1 MSFSRGPNIST
12 NGLVFC
18 MDYANKKSYPGSGDT
33 IKSLMTVQG
42 SSGLPSGTVN
52 GIVGIGTDNGTGQF
66 ITQGG
71 GGMSRTSATATTFT
85 RFSNIPTTSHLSFYS
100 GSFSLEAVFSPSGFS
115 ATTYFGLE
123 NVLIAKG
130 PFSTLNYLMQFN
142 SSQLTF
148 CKRSGSEGLIFRDFN
163 ATFTS
168 GSIYDCV
175 ITVSAHGGGNTANNT
190 VKAYQNGVL
199 LGSSSLSGNI
209 IEPRPGTTENLN
221 VPAHGG
227 SGSNKSMNFQGTYFV
242 SRIYNRALTDE
253 EVLFNYESIKGR
265 F

>member
-18 MDYANKKSYPGSGDT
+18 MDYANVKSYPGSGSA

-42 SSGLPSGTVN
+42 SSGLPLGNVN
-52 GIVGIGTDNGTGQF
+52 GIVGIGTTNGTGQF

-71 GGMSRTSATATTFT
+71 GGMSRTSTTAATHTTF
-85 RFSNIPTTSHLSFYS
+85 SSLPTNSHLSFFS
-100 GSFSLEAVFSPSGFS
+100 GSFSLEAVFSPAGF
-115 ATTYFGLE
+115 ADNTYFGLE
-123 NVLIAKG
+123 NVIMSKG
-130 PFSTLNYLMQFN
+130 NFSTLNYLMQFN
-142 SSQLTF
+142 SSQLSF
-148 CKRSGSEGLIFRDFN
+148 CKRAGSEGLIFRDFN

-175 ITVSAHGGGNTANNT
+175 ITVSPHGGGNSANNT
-190 VKAYQNGVL
+190 IKAYQNGVL

-209 IEPRPGTTENLN
+209 IQPNGTSENLK

-227 SGSNKSMNFQGTYFV
+227 SGSNRSMNFQGTYFV
-242 SRIYNRALTDE
+242 ARIYNRVLSDK

-265 F
+265 Y

>member
-18 MDYANKKSYPGSGDT
+18 MDYANKKSYPGSGSAV
-33 IKSLMTVQG
+33 KSLMTVQG
-42 SSGLPSGTVN
+42 SAGLPSGTIN
-52 GIVGIGTDNGTGQF
+52 ALGNTSGDQF

-71 GGMSRTSATATTFT
+71 GGINRTSTTAATHTTF
-85 RFSNIPTTSHLSFYS
+85 SNVPTNSHLSFFS
-100 GSFSLEAVFSPSGFS
+100 GSFSLEAVFSPAGF
-115 ATTYFGLE
+115 ADNTYFGLE
-123 NVLIAKG
+123 NVIMSKG
-130 PFSTLNYLMQFN
+130 NFSTLNYLMQFN

-148 CKRSGSEGLIFRDFN
+148 CKRAGSEGLIFRDFN

-175 ITVSAHGGGNTANNT
+175 ITVSENIAGNSANNI

-199 LGSSSLSGNI
+199 LGSSSLSGNMI
-209 IEPRPGTTENLN
+209 QPNGTSENLK

-227 SGSNKSMNFQGTYFV
+227 SGDNLSMTFQGTYFV
-242 SRIYNRALTDE
+242 ARIYNRVLSDE

-265 F
+265 Y

>member
-18 MDYANKKSYPGSGDT
+18 IDYANEKSYPGYGST
-33 IKSLMTVQG
+33 VKSLMTVQG
-42 SSGLPSGTVN
+42 SSGLPSGTIN
-52 GIVGIGTDNGTGQF
+52 SLGNTSGDQF

-71 GGMSRTSATATTFT
+71 GGINRTSASNPTRTT
-85 RFSNIPTTSHLSFYS
+85 FSNIATTSHLSFFS
-100 GSFSLEAVFSPSGFS
+100 GSFSLEAVFSPSGF
-115 ATTYFGLE
+115 ADNTYFGLE
-123 NVLIAKG
+123 NVLISKG

-142 SSQLTF
+142 STQLSF
-148 CKRSGSEGLIFRDFN
+148 CKRSGSESLIFRDFN

-175 ITVSAHGGGNTANNT
+175 ITVSENITGNSANNV

-199 LGSSSLSGNI
+199 LGSSSLSGNM
-209 IEPRPGTTENLN
+209 IEPRPGTTETLQ
-221 VPAHGG
+221 VPANGG
-227 SGSNKSMNFQGTYFV
+227 SGDNTSMNFQGTYFV
-242 SRIYNRALTDE
+242 ARIYNRVLSDE

>member
-18 MDYANKKSYPGSGDT
+18 IDYANEKSYPGNGST
-33 IKSLMTVQG
+33 VKSLMTVQG
-42 SSGLPSGTVN
+42 SSGLPSGTIN
-52 GIVGIGTDNGTGQF
+52 SLGNTSGDQF

-71 GGMSRTSATATTFT
+71 GGINRTSASDPTRT
-85 RFSNIPTTSHLSFYS
+85 RFSNIATTSHLSFFT
-100 GSFSLEAVFSPSGFS
+100 GSFSLEAVFSPSGF
-115 ATTYFGLE
+115 ADNTYFGLE
-123 NVLIAKG
+123 NVLISKG

-142 SSQLTF
+142 STQLSF
-148 CKRSGSEGLIFRDFN
+148 CKRSGSEGLIFKDFS

-175 ITVSAHGGGNTANNT
+175 ITVDGGDSNGVNNT

-209 IEPRPGTTENLN
+209 IEPRPGTTEHLQ
-221 VPAHGG
+221 VPANGG
-227 SGSNKSMNFQGTYFV
+227 SGDNTSMNFQGTYFV
-242 SRIYNRALTDE
+242 ARIYNRVLTDE

>member
-18 MDYANKKSYPGSGDT
+18 MDYANVKSYPGSGSAV
-33 IKSLMTVQG
+33 KSLMTVQG
-42 SSGLPSGTVN
+42 ESVLPSGTIN
-52 GIVGIGTDNGTGQF
+52 SLGNTSGDQF

-71 GGMSRTSATATTFT
+71 GGINRTSATAVTFT
-85 RFSNIPTTSHLSFYS
+85 RFSSIPTTSHLSFFT
-100 GSFSLEAVFSPSGFS
+100 GSFSLEAVFSPAGF
-115 ATTYFGLE
+115 ADDDYFGLE
-123 NVLIAKG
+123 NVVMSKG

-148 CKRSGSEGLIFRDFN
+148 CKRSGTESLIFRDFN

-175 ITVSAHGGGNTANNT
+175 ITVDGGDSNGVNNT

-227 SGSNKSMNFQGTYFV
+227 SGSNTSMNFQGTYFV
-242 SRIYNRALTDE
+242 ARIYNRVLTDE

-265 F
+265 Y

>member
-18 MDYANKKSYPGSGDT
+18 MDYANVKSYPGSGSAV
-33 IKSLMTVQG
+33 KSLMTVQG
-42 SSGLPSGTVN
+42 ESVLPSGTIN
-52 GIVGIGTDNGTGQF
+52 SLQNTSGDQF

-71 GGMSRTSATATTFT
+71 GGINRTSTTAATHTT
-85 RFSNIPTTSHLSFYS
+85 FSNIPTTSHLSFFS
-100 GSFSLEAVFSPSGFS
+100 GSFSLEAVFSPAGF
-115 ATTYFGLE
+115 ADNTYFGLE
-123 NVLIAKG
+123 NVVMSKG

-148 CKRSGSEGLIFRDFN
+148 CKRSGTEGLIFRDFN

-209 IEPRPGTTENLN
+209 IEPRPGTTENLK

-227 SGSNKSMNFQGTYFV
+227 SGSNLSMTFQGTYFV
-242 SRIYNRALTDE
+242 ARIYNRVLTDE

-265 F
+265 Y